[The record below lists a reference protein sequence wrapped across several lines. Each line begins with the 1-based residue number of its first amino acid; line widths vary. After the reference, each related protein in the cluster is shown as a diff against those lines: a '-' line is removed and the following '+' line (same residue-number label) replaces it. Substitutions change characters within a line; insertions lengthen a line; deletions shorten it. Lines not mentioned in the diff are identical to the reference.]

1 MSITLT
7 LPKANCRY
15 NIIVNSAVCY
25 AYGSKFLYLSA
36 MGNAKDIRLLEQ
48 TLKHR
53 ERIKIGSYV
62 FSGKDLNDIQIKTQ
76 RIPGYHYT
84 QLIAYKKD
92 DVDPNNNIVTAYI
105 YYTNA
110 DEEYTRE
117 RYDLSINN
125 ILAEYPAVIDDV
137 YNKINQ
143 ITAIPILREWMP
155 YIIDSIGS
163 NIIEEYRSSYS
174 CDMPSCVVEVTVN
187 KNLLIDTISTGLK
200 EGKIFIKEGATVSEK
215 IKESDRLDVYLNNFA
230 VKLASKIDTNFAPL
244 FTPSKDTYGDQLKD
258 IKEYNSYMGQLDL
271 YDAQKAVIEA
281 IDRCLNKN
289 KRTLLVG
296 EMGVGKTILSLDS
309 VLVNNKK
316 NKALTNIVM
325 CPGHLV
331 DKWRRE
337 IETRIPMSKACI
349 VNSFSDILELLP
361 EIKNKKRKTHLWIVI
376 SKDTAKFSYDERPA
390 VIWKYSRKHRM
401 HMYHCPECGKP
412 ITIVNS
418 KKIGEEI
425 ADELSFVKKNDKNS
439 YCKNTIKKFNPLTQE
454 YESHVCN
461 AKLWTAA
468 NKEDTNCKWIN
479 GGSSIGWFEKDKAT
493 RIIDLLRSNS
503 TSFPKNKKSAAI
515 RTLQEFVYNDEIL
528 NRMPRRYSIA
538 RFIKNYCKHYIDYF
552 IADEVHELKAKNSA
566 QGQAFGDILQT
577 ANKAICLTGT
587 LLNGYASGI
596 YYTLFRLFPNK
607 MREEGFTYDGSGETL
622 FTIQYGVMKQI
633 REQKKNEE
641 GKISQIKNQYKEMPG
656 ISPLVF
662 TKFLLENTVFISQED
677 ISDGMP
683 GYEEIPIGIDMDS
696 SLSNAYFS
704 VESSASRYIGAY
716 KGKTM
721 AQALQ
726 LLSIYPDQP
735 YNLDP
740 IIDTGKQEVL
750 YTPLELQLDDNALLP
765 KEEKLVEIIKAKKEA
780 GEKVLVYYH
789 WVNKTQLGERL
800 TSILEKEG
808 IKTTV
813 LTNSVKAANR
823 EEWINKAL
831 DKDIDVLIC
840 NPSLVE
846 TGLDLLAF
854 TTIIFYQTGYNLFTM
869 RQASRRSW
877 RLSQDKDVQVYF
889 LYYKNTVQEII
900 LSLMATKLEAAMS
913 LEGKFSEEGLNALSN
928 NEDILTQIASS
939 VTDNIKNNVDVNIFT
954 KNSIKK
960 NSKKTADVIVR
971 NIDKKRI
978 HPYKTLSDSISI
990 KIKKAEQKRKIEV
1003 MHALPKVLA
1012 YNSLY

>member
-1 MSITLT
+1 
-7 LPKANCRY
+7 
-15 NIIVNSAVCY
+15 
-25 AYGSKFLYLSA
+25 
-36 MGNAKDIRLLEQ
+36 
-48 TLKHR
+48 
-53 ERIKIGSYV
+53 
-62 FSGKDLNDIQIKTQ
+62 
-76 RIPGYHYT
+76 
-84 QLIAYKKD
+84 
-92 DVDPNNNIVTAYI
+92 
-105 YYTNA
+105 
-110 DEEYTRE
+110 
-117 RYDLSINN
+117 
-125 ILAEYPAVIDDV
+125 
-137 YNKINQ
+137 
-143 ITAIPILREWMP
+143 
-155 YIIDSIGS
+155 
-163 NIIEEYRSSYS
+163 
-174 CDMPSCVVEVTVN
+174 
-187 KNLLIDTISTGLK
+187 
-200 EGKIFIKEGATVSEK
+200 
-215 IKESDRLDVYLNNFA
+215 
-230 VKLASKIDTNFAPL
+230 
-244 FTPSKDTYGDQLKD
+244 
-258 IKEYNSYMGQLDL
+258 
-271 YDAQKAVIEA
+271 
-281 IDRCLNKN
+281 
-289 KRTLLVG
+289 
-296 EMGVGKTILSLDS
+296 
-309 VLVNNKK
+309 
-316 NKALTNIVM
+316 M

-349 VNSFSDILELLP
+349 ISSFNDILELLP
-361 EIKNKKRKTHLWIVI
+361 EIKNKRRKTHLWIVI

-390 VIWKYSRKHRM
+390 VVWKYSRKHKM

-412 ITIVNS
+412 ITITYT
-418 KKIGEEI
+418 KKNGPEVT
-425 ADELSFVKKNDKNS
+425 DELSFVKKNDKNS
-439 YCKNTIKKFNPLTQE
+439 YCTNTVRKFNAVTQE
-454 YESHVCN
+454 YEEGTCN

-468 NKEDTNCKWIN
+468 NKEDTKTNWVN
-479 GGSSIGWFEKDKAT
+479 GGSSIGWFEKNKAT
-493 RIIDLLRSNS
+493 RIIELLRNNS
-503 TSFPKNKKSAAI
+503 TSFPKNKRSTAI
-515 RTLQEFVYNDEIL
+515 RTLQEYVYNDEIM

-577 ANKAICLTGT
+577 ANKSICLTGT

-596 YYTLFRLFPNK
+596 YYTLFRLFPKK

-622 FTIQYGVMKQI
+622 FSVQYGVMKQI
-633 REQKKNEE
+633 REQKKDEDGN
-641 GKISQIKNQYKEMPG
+641 ISQIKNQYKEMPG

-683 GYEEIPIGIDMDS
+683 GYEEIPIGIDMGSQLYDAYDIIQT
-696 SLSNAYFS
+696 NASKF
-704 VESSASRYIGAY
+704 IGAY

-735 YNLDP
+735 YDLDP
-740 IIDTGKQEVL
+740 IIDTSKQEVL
-750 YTPLELQLDDNALLP
+750 YTPFELLPDENSLFP
-765 KEEKLVEIIKAKKEA
+765 KEEKLLEIIKAKKEA

-789 WVNKTQLGERL
+789 WVNKTQLDERL

-808 IKTTV
+808 IKTAV
-813 LTNSVKAANR
+813 LTNSVKAVNR
-823 EEWINKAL
+823 EEWINKML
-831 DKDIDVLIC
+831 DNGIDVLIC

-889 LYYKNTVQEII
+889 LYYKNTVQETI

-960 NSKKTADVIVR
+960 NSKKSVDVIVR
-971 NIDKKRI
+971 NIDKKRV
-978 HPYKTLSDSISI
+978 HPYKVLSDSISI
-990 KIKKAEQKRKIEV
+990 KIKKSEQKHKVEV
-1003 MHALPKVLA
+1003 MHTLPKILA